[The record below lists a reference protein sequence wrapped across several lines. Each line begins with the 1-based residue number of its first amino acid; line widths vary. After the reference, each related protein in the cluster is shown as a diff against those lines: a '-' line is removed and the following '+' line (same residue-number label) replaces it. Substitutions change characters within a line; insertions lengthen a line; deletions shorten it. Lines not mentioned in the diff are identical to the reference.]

1 MNTSQ
6 RVDDYLRHI
15 QEAIERINGY
25 VRGLDLQGFLDNLLV
40 QDAVLRNLEIIGE
53 ASHRILEVS
62 PDFASEHD
70 EIRLIEAYQMR
81 NVITHGYLE
90 VDMEIVWHTVTDDL
104 PSLQRAINEIV
115 PR

>member
-6 RVDDYLRHI
+6 RVDDYLQHI

-25 VRGLDLQGFLDNLLV
+25 VRGLDLKSLLDNSLV

-62 PDFASEHD
+62 PGFCFG
-70 EIRLIEAYQMR
+70 
-81 NVITHGYLE
+81 T
-90 VDMEIVWHTVTDDL
+90 
-104 PSLQRAINEIV
+104 
-115 PR
+115 